1 MIPDGEKT
9 VLQKYLSDAPVK
21 LGALA
26 RDLGLEVFTSSMKP
40 GISGLIEPSET
51 ARSGYRIKI
60 NRHESVERQRFTLA
74 HEISHYLLHREHIR
88 NGVIDNTLY
97 RSSLSNKQEIEANR
111 LASRIVMPDAAVSQ
125 LRENYSGLTFDEMVH
140 RMARDLR
147 VSEPAMRIKLG
158 G

>member
-1 MIPDGEKT
+1 MIRESERSI
-9 VLQKYLSDAPVK
+9 LQRHLAQTPVK

-26 RDLGLEVFTSSMKP
+26 KDLGIEVFRSSMKP
-40 GISGLIEPSET
+40 GISGLIEPSDT
-51 ARSGYRIKI
+51 APSGFRIKI

-74 HEISHYLLHREHIR
+74 HEISHFLLHREFIR
-88 NGVIDNTLY
+88 NGVIDNTMY
-97 RSSLSNKQEIEANR
+97 RSSLSNKQEIEANK
-111 LASRIVMPDAAVSQ
+111 LASKIVMPDAAISQ
-125 LRENYSGLTFDEMVH
+125 LRQNYSGLTFDEMVH

>member
-1 MIPDGEKT
+1 MKESEKNI
-9 VLQKYLSDAPVK
+9 LLRHLSETPVK

-26 RDLGLEVFTSSMKP
+26 KDLGLEVFRSALKP
-40 GISGLIEPSET
+40 GISGLIEPSQT

-74 HEISHYLLHREHIR
+74 HEISHYLLHRDFIR
-88 NGVIDNTLY
+88 SGVIDNTLY
-97 RSSLSNKQEIEANR
+97 RSSLSNKQEIEANK
-111 LASRIVMPDAAVSQ
+111 LASKIVMPDMAVRE
-125 LRENYSGLTFDEMVH
+125 LREKYSGLTFDEVVH

>member
-1 MIPDGEKT
+1 MKDGERSI
-9 VLQKYLSDAPVK
+9 LQKHLAQVPVK

-26 RDLGLEVFTSSMKP
+26 KDLGIEVFRSSMKP
-40 GISGLIEPSET
+40 GISGLIEPSDT
-51 ARSGYRIKI
+51 APSGYRIKI

-74 HEISHYLLHREHIR
+74 HEISHYLLHREFIR
-88 NGVIDNTLY
+88 NGVIDNTMY
-97 RSSLSNKQEIEANR
+97 RSSLSNKQEIEANK
-111 LASRIVMPDAAVSQ
+111 LASKIVMPDATISQ
-125 LRENYSGLTFDEMVH
+125 LRQNYSGLAFDEMVH

>member
-1 MIPDGEKT
+1 MIRDHEKSI
-9 VLQKYLSDAPVK
+9 LHQHLSETPVK

-26 RDLGLEVFTSSMKP
+26 KDLGLEVFRSSMKP
-40 GISGLIEPSET
+40 GISGLIEPSDT
-51 ARSGYRIKI
+51 AASGYRIKI

-74 HEISHYLLHREHIR
+74 HEISHYLLHRDYIR
-88 NGVIDNTLY
+88 NGVIDNTMY
-97 RSSLSNKQEIEANR
+97 RSSLSNKQEIEANK
-111 LASRIVMPDAAVSQ
+111 LASKIVMPDAAISE
-125 LRENYSGLTFDEMVH
+125 LRRKHSGAGFDEMVH

>member
-1 MIPDGEKT
+1 MIGESERS
-9 VLQKYLSDAPVK
+9 VLQRHLSQTPVQ

-26 RDLGLEVFTSSMKP
+26 RDLGIEVFRSSMKP
-40 GISGLIEPSET
+40 GISGLIEPSDT
-51 ARSGYRIKI
+51 ASSGYRIKI

-74 HEISHYLLHREHIR
+74 HEISHYLLHREFIR
-88 NGVIDNTLY
+88 NGVIDNTMY
-97 RSSLSNKQEIEANR
+97 RSSLSNKQEIEANK
-111 LASRIVMPDAAVSQ
+111 LASKIVMPDAAISQ
-125 LRENYSGLTFDEMVH
+125 LRQNYSGLTFDEMVH